1 MIIFYIIVSLYCIQG
16 MVLNLIVLP
25 MKNMEIKKQN
35 DYIMVRYAHMERM
48 MAEAD
53 RIMKQRKYYGKL

>member
-1 MIIFYIIVSLYCIQG
+1 MIIFYIIVSLYCITN

-25 MKNMEIKKQN
+25 VRNMGIHKQN
-35 DYIMVRYAHMERM
+35 EYIIKRYIHMELLM
-48 MAEAD
+48 VEMD

>member
-1 MIIFYIIVSLYCIQG
+1 MIIFYIIVLLYCIQG

-25 MKNMEIKKQN
+25 MRNMEIKKQN
-35 DYIMVRYAHMERM
+35 EFIMLRYLHMERM
-48 MAEAD
+48 MVEMD

>member
-25 MKNMEIKKQN
+25 MRNMEIKKQN
-35 DYIMVRYAHMERM
+35 EYIMARYSHMEIV
-48 MAEAD
+48 MAKMD
-53 RIMKQRKYYGKL
+53 KIIRQRQYYGKL